1 MMLQDRFV
9 KVMLVIIAVLLA
21 LNLVKPAVSLFSSP
35 AQAQVTRGV
44 GTQAKRFDVKAV
56 RGYEVK
62 SLQDVVVLGDGKS
75 FVVSNPNG
83 FMVYTYD
90 QFGN

>member
-1 MMLQDRFV
+1 MLQDRFA
-9 KVMLVIIAVLLA
+9 KIMLVVIAVLLA
-21 LNLVKPAVSLFSSP
+21 LNLVKPTLSFFSTP

-44 GTQAKRFDVKAV
+44 GSQAKRFDVRAV

-62 SLQDVVVLGDGKS
+62 SLQDVVVMGDGKS

-90 QFGN
+90 TFAN

>member
-1 MMLQDRFV
+1 MLQDRFV
-9 KVMLVIIAVLLA
+9 KIMLVVIAVLLGANLLKPNGA
-21 LNLVKPAVSLFSSP
+21 LLSSQ
-35 AQAQVTRGV
+35 AQAQVMKGV
-44 GTQAKRFDVKAV
+44 GEQAKRYDVKAV

-62 SLQDVVVLGDGKS
+62 SLQDVVALGDGKS

-90 QFGN
+90 QFEK